1 MGWSRRTLQILVGL
15 NALLAVYKGGAFVVL
30 GIDGVSLVAG
40 AEGPLDVA
48 EPARALLDTWVRVLG
63 WNWLAIGLMAGWIV
77 PGIERHTAWFRLIH
91 VGFMAVGVGRL
102 SALVASGPDPSHA
115 AWHILV
121 ELAVPLGFIAWQT
134 QVAHAAARPLR

>member
-63 WNWLAIGLMAGWIV
+63 WN
-77 PGIERHTAWFRLIH
+77 
-91 VGFMAVGVGRL
+91 
-102 SALVASGPDPSHA
+102 
-115 AWHILV
+115 
-121 ELAVPLGFIAWQT
+121 
-134 QVAHAAARPLR
+134 